1 MDFSKLS
8 QNVQK
13 GNARMTNKLVQEA
26 LADGIDASVI
36 LNKGLIPALNEVGIE
51 VAKTVAHM
59 GDTMV
64 ETLKKAGI
72 YEECKTC

>member
-1 MDFSKLS
+1 MGHAGAIIAGG
-8 QNVQK
+8 K
-13 GNARMTNKLVQEA
+13 GSA
-26 LADGIDASVI
+26 ADKI
-36 LNKGLIPALNEVGIE
+36 KALNEVGIE

-64 ETLKKAGI
+64 ETLKKLVI